1 MTGMHLK
8 PEMRIIG
15 IDDSPLTGKN
25 ILIVGAVMRGGSWL
39 DGVLSTHIE
48 KDGMDATERLASMIT
63 ESRNYGQLR
72 VAMLNGVT
80 FGGFNV
86 VDIADLERRTGV
98 PVIAVMRRLPDVE
111 SIGRALK
118 NLDHHELRYEA
129 ILKAGEISEARTKW
143 RGGPVFFQC
152 KGMEKED
159 AIRLIADT
167 AVHSRLPEP
176 LRVAHIIATG
186 VVLGE
191 SRRRA

>member
-1 MTGMHLK
+1 MHLK

-15 IDDSPLTGKN
+15 IDDSPLIAKD
-25 ILIVGAVMRGGSWL
+25 ILVVGAVLRGGGWL
-39 DGVLSTHIE
+39 DGLLSTHIE
-48 KDGMDATERLASMIT
+48 KDGMDATERLAAMIT

-86 VDIADLERRTGV
+86 VDIAELEQRTEV
-98 PVIAVMRRLPDVE
+98 PVIAVMRRLPDME

-118 NLDHHELRYEA
+118 NLDQHELRYEA
-129 ILKAGEISEARTKW
+129 IQKAGEISETRTKW
-143 RGGPVFFQC
+143 RGGPVYFQC
-152 KGMEKED
+152 KGIEKED
-159 AIRLIADT
+159 AARLIVNT

-176 LRVAHIIATG
+176 IRVAHIIATG

-191 SRRRA
+191 SSRRA

>member
-1 MTGMHLK
+1 MHLK
-8 PEMRIIG
+8 PEMRILG
-15 IDDSPLTGKN
+15 IDDSPLIGKD
-25 ILIVGAVMRGGSWL
+25 ILVVGAVMRGGGWL
-39 DGVLSTHIE
+39 DGLLSTHIE

-63 ESRNYGQLR
+63 ESRNYGQIR

-86 VDIADLERRTGV
+86 VDIADLERLTGV
-98 PVIAVMRRLPDVE
+98 PVIAVMRRLPDME
-111 SIGRALK
+111 SIGRALR
-118 NLDHHELRYEA
+118 NLDHHKLRYEA
-129 ILKAGEISEARTKW
+129 ILKAGEINEARTKW
-143 RGGPVFFQC
+143 RGGPVYFQC
-152 KGMEKED
+152 KGIEKD
-159 AIRLIADT
+159 NAIRLIADT

>member
-15 IDDSPLTGKN
+15 IDDSPLIGKD
-25 ILIVGAVMRGGSWL
+25 ILVVGAVMRGGGWL
-39 DGVLSTHIE
+39 DGLLSTHIE

-86 VDIADLERRTGV
+86 VDIADLEKRTGM
-98 PVIAVMRRLPDVE
+98 PVITVMRRLPDME

-118 NLDHHELRYEA
+118 NLDHPELRYEA

-143 RGGPVFFQC
+143 RGGPVYFQC

-176 LRVAHIIATG
+176 IRVAHIIATG

-191 SRRRA
+191 SSPRA

>member
-15 IDDSPLTGKN
+15 IDDSPLVSKDV
-25 ILIVGAVMRGGSWL
+25 LVVGAVLRGGGWL
-39 DGVLSTHIE
+39 DGLLSTHIE
-48 KDGMDATERLASMIT
+48 KDGTDATERLASMIT
-63 ESRNYGQLR
+63 QSRNYGQLR
-72 VAMLNGVT
+72 VVMLNGVT

-86 VDIADLERRTGV
+86 VDIRELHRRTQL
-98 PVIAVMRRLPDVE
+98 PIIVITRRFPDMD
-111 SIGRALK
+111 SIRRALD
-118 NLDHHELRYEA
+118 NLPQPELRYES
-129 ILKAGEISEARTKW
+129 ILKAGEINEVTTKW
-143 RGGPVFFQC
+143 RGGPVYYQC

-159 AIRLIADT
+159 AARLIVET

-176 LRVAHIIATG
+176 VRVAHLIATG